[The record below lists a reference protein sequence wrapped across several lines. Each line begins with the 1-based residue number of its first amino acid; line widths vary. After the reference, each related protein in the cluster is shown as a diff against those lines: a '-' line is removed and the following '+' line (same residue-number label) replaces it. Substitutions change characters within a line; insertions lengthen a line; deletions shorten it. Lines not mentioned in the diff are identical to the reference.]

1 MEPIDLVVRA
11 GMHDRSA
18 CPVWVQ
24 LPKQEPTPALRL
36 IDQNGAEIPSQVEP
50 SGTGDE
56 DRLWLTWIVRDLKAG
71 EERQYRVEEA
81 AATAAAA
88 DRSQTEAIAA
98 PGPKALVAP
107 TSGSDASETSATGGE
122 VGAGASEAEISGLE
136 AAKNVEATDTAPSSA
151 IASDPTLHRA
161 DPASTG
167 VALQELEDGRLS
179 VHIGGELFTAYYFGS
194 DVARPYFH
202 PLMGPTGQA
211 VTRGYPMVAAPE
223 GTEGDGR
230 KHPYDHPHHRG
241 FWVAHGDVNGA
252 DHWSEGTGHATMR
265 HGGFTRLVSGPVYGS
280 FDETVEWLDRDGR
293 PVLLETRRMTF
304 FNVGPEE
311 RLFDVSLRFNASAGT
326 VTFGDTKEGGLIAV
340 RVASSMD
347 APETKRP
354 DAPGRIVNAYG
365 GTQEAET
372 WGKRANWCDYSGPVQ
387 AEVVGICM
395 MDHPTN
401 PRYPTHWHVRA
412 YGLMT
417 VNPFGLHDFY
427 KDSDTHRGDWT
438 IPAYESRNF
447 MYRVLIHRGNATEAN
462 VRERYHDFVS
472 SPKVELVS

>member
-24 LPKQEPTPALRL
+24 LPKQEPTPAVRL
-36 IDQNGAEIPSQVEP
+36 TDQNGAEVPCQAEP

-56 DRLWLTWIVRDLKAG
+56 DRLWLTWIVRELKAG
-71 EERQYRVEEA
+71 EERRYRVEEA
-81 AATAAAA
+81 AT
-88 DRSQTEAIAA
+88 IA
-98 PGPKALVAP
+98 
-107 TSGSDASETSATGGE
+107 
-122 VGAGASEAEISGLE
+122 
-136 AAKNVEATDTAPSSA
+136 EATDRLPAESKVEALVPVASVPDDSAPEGENGAGVSEAGMTALAVATDTKNADAPDAGTSGA
-151 IASDPTLHRA
+151 LADDPTLHRA

-179 VHIGGELFTAYYFGS
+179 VHIGGELFTTYYFGS

-202 PLMGPTGQA
+202 PLMGPTGHA

-347 APETKRP
+347 APEAKRP
-354 DAPGRIVNAYG
+354 EAPGRIENAYG

-372 WGKRANWCDYSGPVQ
+372 WGKRANWCDYSGPV
-387 AEVVGICM
+387 ESEMVGICM

-472 SPKVELVS
+472 LPKVELVS